1 MQRSCD
7 TVDATAQ
14 AMRAPAFGSS
24 ASLVLTALVVF
35 SLSGIS
41 AAPVSAQVPALDTTP
56 QIGQVSKDSVWV
68 PTPERLIR
76 RMLQIADTTRDD
88 VVMDLGSGDG
98 RVPIFAA
105 RHFGTR
111 AVGVELEGNLVR
123 LSLEKARAQ
132 GVAHLTRF
140 IQQDLFEVDLAQASV
155 ITLYLSPGAMV
166 KLKPRLLALKP
177 GTRIVSHQFTLE
189 DWEPDETVR
198 VEGRTGMLWLVPA
211 EVCGNW
217 TVSTPSGEL
226 RLRIEQ
232 QHQALRTSGTR
243 AGVPANV
250 IGARLRGTEISF
262 TAFDRD
268 GSSRQYH
275 GRVEGARMSGES
287 FGESGGALRWS
298 AARD

>member
-7 TVDATAQ
+7 TVAATAQ
-14 AMRAPAFGSS
+14 TTLAAAFGTA
-24 ASLVLTALVVF
+24 ASLVLTALAVF

-41 AAPVSAQVPALDTTP
+41 AAPVLAQAPTPDATP
-56 QIGQVSKDSVWV
+56 QIGQISKDSVWV
-68 PTPERLIR
+68 PTPERMIL

-111 AVGVELEGNLVR
+111 AVGVELEANLVR

-132 GVAHLTRF
+132 GVAHLTQF
-140 IQQDLFEVDLAQASV
+140 IEQDLFDVDLAQASV
-155 ITLYLSPGAMV
+155 ITLYRSPGAMV

-211 EVCGNW
+211 EVRGNW

-232 QHQALRTSGTR
+232 QHQALRTSGAR
-243 AGVPANV
+243 AGLPANV

-268 GSSRQYH
+268 GSSRQYR

-287 FGESGGALRWS
+287 FGESGGTQRWS

>member
-1 MQRSCD
+1 MMPAVVRILAALLAGYIAIGYACAQGSAPA
-7 TVDATAQ
+7 ATAD
-14 AMRAPAFGSS
+14 
-24 ASLVLTALVVF
+24 V
-35 SLSGIS
+35 
-41 AAPVSAQVPALDTTP
+41 TP
-56 QIGQVSKDSVWV
+56 HIGQVSKDSVWV

-76 RMLQIADTTRDD
+76 RMLQLADTTRDD

-98 RVPIFAA
+98 RVPIYAA
-105 RHFGTR
+105 RHFGSR
-111 AVGVELEGNLVR
+111 AVGVELEANLVR
-123 LSLEKARAQ
+123 LSLDKARAQ

-140 IQQDLFEVDLAQASV
+140 IAQDLFEVDLTQASV

-198 VEGRTGMLWLVPA
+198 VEGRTGMLWLVPSD
-211 EVCGNW
+211 VRGNW
-217 TVSTPSGEL
+217 ALSMPGDAL
-226 RLRIEQ
+226 RIGIEQ

-243 AGVPANV
+243 AGQTANV

-262 TAFDRD
+262 TAFDRN
-268 GSSRQYH
+268 GHSRQFH

-287 FGESGGALRWS
+287 FSEGGGALPWS
-298 AARD
+298 ATRE